1 MGPSYKEKAQME
13 KVMLN
18 PERVKVLFG
27 IYNHQAD
34 VMIAL
39 CKMVYPEWDRIETI
53 GDDKMSWPVVNNK
66 TWKAICGLFME
77 FDQQHHPDVMNGG
90 LWMNKGFS
98 YEPDQETDL
107 ADWEVRRA
115 PFTLKKFR

>member
-1 MGPSYKEKAQME
+1 MEKGIG
-13 KVMLN
+13 KVMLDK
-18 PERVKVLFG
+18 ERVKVLFG

-53 GDDKMSWPVVNNK
+53 GDDTMTWPSVNNK
-66 TWKAICGLFME
+66 TWKAICEMFMT

-90 LWMNKGFS
+90 LWMNNGFS
-98 YEPDQETDL
+98 WEEDRETDL
-107 ADWEVRRA
+107 VDWEVRKA
-115 PFTLKKFR
+115 PFTLKKFH